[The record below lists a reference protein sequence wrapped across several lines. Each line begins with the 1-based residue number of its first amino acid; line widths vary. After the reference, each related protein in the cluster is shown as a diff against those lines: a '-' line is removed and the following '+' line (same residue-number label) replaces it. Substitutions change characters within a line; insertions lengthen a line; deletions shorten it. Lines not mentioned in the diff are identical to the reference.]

1 MGSYNYLGFAQNDTD
16 FLKTVADTTRQYG
29 VGVSGTRQEMGE
41 WRLFS
46 SSSACLL
53 PFYVFEKKR
62 LVSSCALKA
71 KLKVHHLFKL
81 LSQCGKINY
90 TCIYLKVS
98 GRP

>member
-16 FLKTVADTTRQYG
+16 FLKTVADTTHQYG

-41 WRLFS
+41 WRLF
-46 SSSACLL
+46 LL
-53 PFYVFEKKR
+53 LLVFFHFLCETKR